1 MALCKLLSN
10 LQTIFGG
17 YLWPPF
23 IIKGGKKQMKKTNII
38 FEWKRHGVTTQKEV
52 GRQALYDIFDGIA
65 KGFEGDNEMSLKL
78 LKFIPT
84 IDKIYIDEDI
94 NINQDVPGIVLI
106 EGDNKELLKIIRY
119 HKIVWSIFEKFES
132 E

>member
-1 MALCKLLSN
+1 
-10 LQTIFGG
+10 
-17 YLWPPF
+17 
-23 IIKGGKKQMKKTNII
+23 MKKTNII
-38 FEWKRHGVTTQKEV
+38 FEWKHKGVTSQKEV
-52 GRQALYDIFDGIA
+52 GRHALYDIFDGIA
-65 KGFEGDNEMSLKL
+65 KGFKGDNEISLEL

-84 IDKIYIDEDI
+84 IDKIYIDEDL
-94 NINQDVPGIVLI
+94 NFNQDVPSIVLI